1 MARTTVLN
9 KIDYNVLPL
18 FGEAFSKK
26 RDVANSGYIG
36 VEDLELSR
44 ETTKNGY
51 DLERPAR
58 VYSISQHG
66 KVVNLWK
73 VSTRDAMRICSHP
86 KSSGKMFGGEWFYC
100 WTQHDVDGEQNK
112 VKPAFRD
119 DGRLKKFEG
128 LEDVK
133 ILGVY

>member
-1 MARTTVLN
+1 MARTTALN
-9 KIDYNVLPL
+9 KIDYTGLPL
-18 FGEAFSKK
+18 FDEALSEKK
-26 RDVANSGYIG
+26 TVANSGYIG
-36 VEDLELSR
+36 VEDLELLK

-73 VSTRDAMRICSHP
+73 VSTRDAMRICSHL
-86 KSSGKMFGGEWFYC
+86 KSSGTMFGGEWFYC
-100 WTQHDVDGEQNK
+100 WTQHDVDGKQNK
-112 VKPAFRD
+112 AKPAFTD